1 MTDQQYTLSRSE
13 QKRRAKEFEKLA
25 KELCGLPDTEIVKL
39 PCDLALRED
48 IKETR
53 KLKAGA
59 RKRQIKF
66 IAKNLRE
73 IDAAPLFAF
82 LAKRQ
87 GSKLRDKQE
96 FQMLERLRD
105 DILNDAIAARQE
117 ADRNNADPP
126 SHWNSGALNA
136 ALVNFPELHEM
147 ELRQLAERFAR
158 TKKPALR
165 RELFRILR
173 AAQER
178 SRYLQGDRKETGD

>member
-1 MTDQQYTLSRSE
+1 MTDLQYTISRSE

-25 KELCGLPDTEIVKL
+25 TELCGLPDTEIVKL
-39 PCDLALRED
+39 PCGPALRED

-59 RKRQIKF
+59 RKRQIKY

-73 IDAAPLFAF
+73 MDAAPLFTF

-105 DILNDAIAARQE
+105 DILNDAIAAWQE
-117 ADRNNADPP
+117 ADNNNADLAR
-126 SHWNSGALNA
+126 HWNSSALKA
-136 ALVNFPELHEM
+136 AMETFPELHEM

-158 TKKPALR
+158 TRKPALR

-178 SRYLQGDRKETGD
+178 RRYIQSDEKETGD